1 MAASPSMVLDNLVEP
16 EDFSARFIICG
27 GILSVAWFAH
37 HHETRDSLAEPVFE
51 CVLVGGG
58 FFEVVGVAAFDDFPE
73 DREHLRKICFVCFTD
88 MHLMLPRDKILLH
101 YII

>member
-1 MAASPSMVLDNLVEP
+1 MAASPTVVLDDLVEP
-16 EDFSARFIICG
+16 EDFSAGIVIGFI
-27 GILSVAWFAH
+27 AF
-37 HHETRDSLAEPVFE
+37 HHETCDAFAEPVFE